1 VPVHIHNPRT
11 CPIVIDG
18 GSDVLEDQAEGLPVV
33 HDRREQLRYE
43 QVMSLIEA
51 MIDDNKLQ
59 PGDRLP
65 TNKELAEL
73 ALVSLISVRR
83 ALDELE
89 RAGRVRRHQ
98 GVGTFVAAER
108 ILTSPALAGGLLET
122 MTGGVERQ
130 RIDTRLLDVNRGT
143 PSADIATALAMTAN
157 TLVWCIR
164 RLRVIAD
171 RPMISETSYI
181 PVNLAPDLDSELNG
195 YGGSLYQLLGD
206 RYGLVDAY
214 EEQQLEIIKPTTAD
228 RKSLSLTGRD
238 LVVRIRGVS
247 FSVNGS
253 PFDCFEQVYPVDG
266 FTFYLS
272 GRTDRQVLPQTHS
285 GTWSIS
291 PHR

>member
-1 VPVHIHNPRT
+1 MV
-11 CPIVIDG
+11 
-18 GSDVLEDQAEGLPVV
+18 Q
-33 HDRREQLRYE
+33 DRREQLLYE
-43 QVMSLIEA
+43 QVMALIEA

-59 PGDRLP
+59 PGARLP
-65 TNKELAEL
+65 TNKELSEL
-73 ALVSLISVRR
+73 AGVSLISVRR

-122 MTGGVERQ
+122 LTSGVERQ
-130 RIDTRLLDVNRGT
+130 RIDTRLLDVSQGT
-143 PSADIATALAMTAN
+143 PSADIATALALPKKTQ
-157 TLVWCIR
+157 VWCIR

-171 RPMISETSYI
+171 RPMINETSYI
-181 PVNLAPDLDSELNG
+181 PVALAPGLDEALDG
-195 YGGSLYQLLGD
+195 YAGSLYQLLGD
-206 RYGLVDAY
+206 RFGLVDAY
-214 EEQQLEIIKPTTAD
+214 EEQQLEIIKPTPAE

-238 LVVRIRGVS
+238 LVARIRGVS

-285 GTWSIS
+285 GTWSLS
-291 PHR
+291 PNR

>member
-1 VPVHIHNPRT
+1 M
-11 CPIVIDG
+11 DG

-43 QVMSLIEA
+43 QVMSMIEA
-51 MIDDNKLQ
+51 IIDDNKLQ

-65 TNKELAEL
+65 TNNELAEL

-130 RIDTRLLDVNRGT
+130 RVDTRLLDVNRGT

-214 EEQQLEIIKPTTAD
+214 EEQHLEIIKPATTD
-228 RKSLSLTGRD
+228 RKILSLTGRD

>member
-1 VPVHIHNPRT
+1 MTANGR
-11 CPIVIDG
+11 DK
-18 GSDVLEDQAEGLPVV
+18 
-33 HDRREQLRYE
+33 LRYE
-43 QVMSLIEA
+43 QVMELIES
-51 MIDDNKLQ
+51 MIDENGMQ

-65 TNKELAEL
+65 TNKELGEIAN
-73 ALVSLISVRR
+73 VSLISVRR

-89 RAGRVRRHQ
+89 RAGRLRRHQ

-122 MTGGVERQ
+122 MTSGVEHQ
-130 RIDTRLLDVNRGT
+130 RLDTRLLEVSQGY
-143 PSADIATALAMTAN
+143 PSADISTSLALTEKTA
-157 TLVWCIR
+157 VWCIR

-171 RPMISETSYI
+171 RPMIHETSYI
-181 PVNLAPDLDSELNG
+181 PVSLAPNLDDALVAHF
-195 YGGSLYQLLGD
+195 GSLYQLLGD

-214 EEQQLEIIKPTTAD
+214 EEQQLEIVKPTPAD
-228 RKSLSLTGRD
+228 RKHLSLTGRD
-238 LVVRIRGVS
+238 LVARIRGVS

-285 GTWSIS
+285 GVWSLT
-291 PHR
+291 PVR

>member
-1 VPVHIHNPRT
+1 MV
-11 CPIVIDG
+11 
-18 GSDVLEDQAEGLPVV
+18 Q
-33 HDRREQLRYE
+33 DRREQLLYE
-43 QVMSLIEA
+43 QVMALIET

-59 PGDRLP
+59 PGARLP
-65 TNKELAEL
+65 TNKELSEL
-73 ALVSLISVRR
+73 AGVSLISVRR

-122 MTGGVERQ
+122 LTSGVKHQ
-130 RIDTRLLDVNRGT
+130 RIDTRLLDVSQGT
-143 PSADIATALAMTAN
+143 PSADIATALALPKKTQ
-157 TLVWCIR
+157 VWCIR

-171 RPMISETSYI
+171 RPMINETSYI
-181 PVNLAPDLDSELNG
+181 PVTLTPGLDEALDG

-206 RYGLVDAY
+206 RFGLVDAY
-214 EEQQLEIIKPTTAD
+214 EEQQLEIIKPTPAE

-238 LVVRIRGVS
+238 LVARIRGVS

-285 GTWSIS
+285 GTWSLS
-291 PHR
+291 PNR